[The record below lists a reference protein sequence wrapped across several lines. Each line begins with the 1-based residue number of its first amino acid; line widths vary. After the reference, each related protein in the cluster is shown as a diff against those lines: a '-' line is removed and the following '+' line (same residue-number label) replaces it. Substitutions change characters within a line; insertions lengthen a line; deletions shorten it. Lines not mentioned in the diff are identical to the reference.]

1 MLINVKLPTIVG
13 FLTFM
18 SIISTKKFSML
29 INVKMPTLVGILTF
43 ISMINTLPESLK
55 AGNVF
60 IFPHSSSY
68 EQLNFIHEKMF
79 LTSGPCIKIARYVEA
94 KNRRHLMKI
103 TLLAP
108 IIIYM
113 FRDCVSFVTTI

>member
-1 MLINVKLPTIVG
+1 M
-13 FLTFM
+13 
-18 SIISTKKFSML
+18 ISTKKFSML
-29 INVKMPTLVGILTF
+29 INVKMPTV
-43 ISMINTLPESLK
+43 PESLK

-68 EQLNFIHEKMF
+68 EQLNFHSMKKMF

-108 IIIYM
+108 III
-113 FRDCVSFVTTI
+113 S